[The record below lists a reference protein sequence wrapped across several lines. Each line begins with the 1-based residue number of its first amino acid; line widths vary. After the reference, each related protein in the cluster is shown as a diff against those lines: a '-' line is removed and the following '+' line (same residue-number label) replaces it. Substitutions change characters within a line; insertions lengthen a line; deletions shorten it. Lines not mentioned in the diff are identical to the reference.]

1 MSDAVLFRIADVLS
15 LPFIG
20 SALVAAGV
28 ALVNLIQTF

>member
-20 SALVAAGV
+20 FASVAAVV
-28 ALVNLIQTF
+28 ALVNLIHSF